1 MFNFFKKKTDA
12 KLPIAIPLLIA
23 GRKGHVGGIE
33 SLILDDVVYY
43 FGFDYQ
49 SDLVLSP
56 LIGNAEQ
63 MAHFAAEHMLQR
75 DGAHDVAYWREL
87 VGYASDESE
96 LCSDI
101 EGRTFSSN
109 ALLSMMALLQ
119 QVEKNNT
126 PAPSFKLAYHLRYLL
141 GAAGGWL
148 ADGDEF
154 DNADDYVAVIRGDN
168 DAAQAAGSISPAEA
182 AKKLR
187 MHLSALLDA
196 APENWSTLFGML
208 RVS

>member
-1 MFNFFKKKTDA
+1 MFNLFKKKTDT
-12 KLPIAIPLLIA
+12 KSPITVTPPFA

-56 LIGNAEQ
+56 LIDDAQ
-63 MAHFAAEHMLQR
+63 HMAHFAAEHMLQT
-75 DGAHDVAYWREL
+75 DGAHDAAYWREL
-87 VGYASDESE
+87 VDYAKDESE
-96 LCSDI
+96 LCSDT
-101 EGRTFSSN
+101 EGRTFSSKV
-109 ALLSMMALLQ
+109 LLSMMALLQ
-119 QVEKNNT
+119 QVEADNT
-126 PAPSFKLAYHLRYLL
+126 SAPSFKLAYHLRYLL

-154 DNADDYVAVIRGDN
+154 ENAGDYAAIIRGDN
-168 DAAQAAGSISPAEA
+168 DTAEAPSPISPAEA

-187 MHLSALLDA
+187 MHLCALMDA
-196 APENWSTLFGML
+196 APENWSTLFSML
-208 RVS
+208 RRP